1 MNGKTRFSA
10 TRRTATGLVALAAA
24 GMLATACGSSASTGT
39 SSTAAT
45 TTTAAGATGS
55 TSTTAGSTGAT
66 GATGATGN
74 STTTSTTSAGGLGS
88 AFLGKFQSGEHL
100 TFTATY
106 TITSSSGTDKLTSLT
121 IAQQSPN
128 QLFKAVT
135 TTGTFEF
142 LTIGTKSYLCSQTA
156 GKWICLNG
164 GKSLP
169 EADLFAVYEPGTYL
183 PLVQAAAK
191 DGAHASYSTKTVNG
205 FPLQCVTVTGAT
217 GQKGTGTFCVTS
229 QGVLGY
235 VSYSGTGSGS
245 GSFSITNFSGS
256 VPGSDFTL
264 PAKPTAT

>member
-1 MNGKTRFSA
+1 M
-10 TRRTATGLVALAAA
+10 
-24 GMLATACGSSASTGT
+24 T
-39 SSTAAT
+39 S
-45 TTTAAGATGS
+45 
-55 TSTTAGSTGAT
+55 
-66 GATGATGN
+66 
-74 STTTSTTSAGGLGS
+74 
-88 AFLGKFQSGEHL
+88 
-100 TFTATY
+100 
-106 TITSSSGTDKLTSLT
+106 
-121 IAQQSPN
+121 
-128 QLFKAVT
+128 
-135 TTGTFEF
+135 TGTFEF

-217 GQKGTGTFCVTS
+217 GQQGTGTFCVTS

-235 VSYSGTGSGS
+235 VSYSGTASGS

>member
-1 MNGKTRFSA
+1 MNRKTIFSG

-24 GMLATACGSSASTGT
+24 GMRATACSSSASSGT
-39 SSTAAT
+39 SSTAAP
-45 TTTAAGATGS
+45 TTTAAGSTGS
-55 TSTTAGSTGAT
+55 TSTTSGAT
-66 GATGATGN
+66 GATGS
-74 STTTSTTSAGGLGS
+74 STTTTTTSAGGLGS

-106 TITSSSGTDKLTSLT
+106 KITSSKGTDKLTSLT

-128 QLFKAVT
+128 QLFRAVT
-135 TTGTFEF
+135 STGTFEF
-142 LTIGTKSYLCSQTA
+142 LTIGSKSYLCSQTA

-191 DGAHASYSTKTVNG
+191 DGAHATYSTMTVNG

>member
-1 MNGKTRFSA
+1 
-10 TRRTATGLVALAAA
+10 
-24 GMLATACGSSASTGT
+24 MLATACGSSASSGT
-39 SSTAAT
+39 SSTAAPP
-45 TTTAAGATGS
+45 TTAAGSTGS
-55 TSTTAGSTGAT
+55 TSTTAGAT
-66 GATGATGN
+66 GA
-74 STTTSTTSAGGLGS
+74 STTTSTTSAGALGS

-106 TITSSSGTDKLTSLT
+106 KITSSNGTDKLTSLT

-128 QLFKAVT
+128 QLFRAVT
-135 TTGTFEF
+135 STGTFEF

-191 DGAHASYSTKTVNG
+191 DGAHATYSTKTVNG

-235 VSYSGTGSGS
+235 VSYSGAASGS